1 MSDNK
6 LNHEIPQDIAVN
18 LNIKSTD
25 LSIPDENNSIAKET
39 KKAEPEKEKKE
50 KKNVP
55 PSMSESSRIYAYITK
70 ASKIN
75 YTIDSLIQK
84 ILSGEKQYDLSKIV
98 SAYELAESYHHNQKR
113 ESGEPYITHP
123 LAVAYIL
130 LELGMDTDTICAALL
145 HDVVEDTDCT
155 LEELQKKFGAD
166 VAMLVNGVTKLG
178 KVEIFTKEEQ
188 KAENIRKI
196 LLAMS
201 EDIRVIIIKLADRLH
216 NMRTLNF
223 CRDEKRR
230 TIAHE
235 TMNIYAPIAH
245 RLGIRSIKDEL
256 EDLAFY
262 YLDPYA
268 YEDIEEQMAMRKESR
283 EALVESIKE
292 KIHKRLEKDFDP
304 VPTIEGRVKSNYGIY
319 KKVYRDGKEIDQ
331 IYDRY
336 AVRIIVN
343 TVTECYNVL
352 GIIHD
357 MFKPI
362 PNRFKDYISTPK
374 PNMYQSLHTTVIGR
388 EGIPFEV
395 QIRTW
400 DMHRTAE
407 YGIAAHWKYKE
418 GINSRSKDDNR
429 LAWIRQIIESQ
440 KESND
445 VEEIVRA
452 IKNDLA
458 PEDVFAFTPKGDMIT
473 LPAGSTVIDFA
484 YAIHTQVGHKMCGAK
499 ADKKMVSYDYQI
511 KTGEIIEILTTNVAG
526 HGPSRSWLNIAKT
539 NEAKSKI
546 RSWFKKERREENI
559 FEGRNALEREF
570 RRYNLRVPEEEL
582 EDFLKLDMKRHNCET
597 IDDFF
602 AAIGY
607 GGVQLSKVM
616 QRLKAEYNKKYG
628 EKPIEPIEEIKPK
641 VSKNSSGV
649 VVDGIN
655 DCVIKFAQCCN
666 PLPGD
671 EIVGFITRGHG
682 ISVHKCD
689 CANYKSQKDDP
700 AYEGR
705 WIPVH
710 WENTEKPTGYF
721 KTTLDI
727 IAVDRIGLLAD
738 VSSTLAMINIYIY
751 ESSSRE
757 LKNGNAM
764 LTVTLSIAGMDQL
777 NSVISKLQ
785 KIKNV
790 ISVER
795 SGK

>member
-1 MSDNK
+1 M
-6 LNHEIPQDIAVN
+6 
-18 LNIKSTD
+18 
-25 LSIPDENNSIAKET
+25 
-39 KKAEPEKEKKE
+39 AEGKT
-50 KKNVP
+50 
-55 PSMSESSRIYAYITK
+55 ITV
-70 ASKIN
+70 
-75 YTIDSLIQK
+75 DVLIQK
-84 ILSGEKQYDLSKIV
+84 ILDGEKQYDLSKIV
-98 SAYELAESYHHNQKR
+98 SAYELADKYHAGQKR

-123 LAVAYIL
+123 MAVAYIL
-130 LELGMDTDTICAALL
+130 LELGLDTDTICAALL

-155 LEELQKKFGAD
+155 LELVQKKFGSD
-166 VAMLVNGVTKLG
+166 VAMLVNGVTKL
-178 KVEIFTKEEQ
+178 KRVETFTKDEQ

-201 EDIRVIIIKLADRLH
+201 QDIRVIIIKLADRLH
-216 NMRTLNF
+216 NMRTLNY

-230 TIAHE
+230 NIAHE

-256 EDLAFY
+256 EDLSFK

-268 YEDIEEQMAMRKESR
+268 YNEIEKQMDLRKGSR
-283 EALVESIKE
+283 EQLVQDLKE
-292 KIHKRLEKDFDP
+292 KIKERLEKDIQPAP
-304 VPTIEGRVKSNYGIY
+304 VIEGRVKSNYGIY

-336 AVRIIVN
+336 ALRIIVN

-357 MFKPI
+357 MFRPI

-374 PNMYQSLHTTVIGR
+374 ANMYQSLHTTVIGR
-388 EGIPFEV
+388 EGVPFEV

-400 DMHRTAE
+400 DMHKTAE

-418 GINSRSKDDNR
+418 GVSGGNTKDDRR

-440 KESND
+440 QESDD

-473 LPAGSTVIDFA
+473 LPVGATVIDFA
-484 YAIHTQVGHKMCGAK
+484 YAIHTQVGHRMCGAK
-499 ADKKMVSYDYQI
+499 VDKKMVSYDYQI
-511 KTGEIIEILTTNVAG
+511 KTGEIIEILTSNVAG
-526 HGPSRSWLNIAKT
+526 HGPSRSWLNICKT

-546 RSWFKKERREENI
+546 RLWFKRERRDENI

-570 RRYNLRVPEEEL
+570 RRNMIRVPEEDL
-582 EDFLKLDMKRHNCET
+582 EEFLKMDMKRHNCET
-597 IDDFF
+597 LDDFF

-607 GGVQLSKVM
+607 GGVQLSKLIA
-616 QRLKAEYNKKYG
+616 RLKLEYNKKYG
-628 EKPIEPIEEIKPK
+628 EKPAPELPEKENRI
-641 VSKNSSGV
+641 SKSNSSGV
-649 VVDGIN
+649 VVDGID
-655 DCVIKFAQCCN
+655 DCVVRFAQCCN

-671 EIVGFITRGHG
+671 EIIGFITRGHG
-682 ISVHKCD
+682 VSVHRKD
-689 CANYKSQKDDP
+689 CVNYINQKDDP
-700 AYEGR
+700 ATKDRWVNVKYEG
-705 WIPVH
+705 
-710 WENTEKPTGYF
+710 TGAKQGYF
-721 KTTLDI
+721 KCTIDI

-738 VSSTLAMINIYIY
+738 VSSALAMINIYIY
-751 ESSSRE
+751 ESTARE
-757 LKNGNAM
+757 LKNGNAI
-764 LTVTLSIAGMDQL
+764 LSITVSIAGMEQL
-777 NSVISKLQ
+777 NNVINKLK

-795 SGK
+795 SGR

>member
-1 MSDNK
+1 
-6 LNHEIPQDIAVN
+6 
-18 LNIKSTD
+18 
-25 LSIPDENNSIAKET
+25 
-39 KKAEPEKEKKE
+39 
-50 KKNVP
+50 
-55 PSMSESSRIYAYITK
+55 MSEQKSITV
-70 ASKIN
+70 
-75 YTIDSLIQK
+75 DVLIQK

-98 SAYELAESYHHNQKR
+98 SAYELANKYHDGQKR

-155 LEELQKKFGAD
+155 LEILQKKFGSD
-166 VAMLVNGVTKLG
+166 VAMLVNGVTKLK
-178 KVEIFTKEEQ
+178 KVETFTKDEQ

-230 TIAHE
+230 NIAHE

-256 EDLAFY
+256 EDLSFK

-268 YEDIEEQMAMRKESR
+268 YNEIEKQMNLRKGSR
-283 EALVESIKE
+283 DQLVEDLKE
-292 KIHKRLEKDFDP
+292 KIKERLEKDIHP
-304 VPTIEGRVKSNYGIY
+304 LPAIEGRVKSNYGIY

-336 AVRIIVN
+336 ALRIIVN

-357 MFKPI
+357 MFRPI

-374 PNMYQSLHTTVIGR
+374 ANMYQSLHTTVIGR
-388 EGIPFEV
+388 EGVPFEV

-400 DMHRTAE
+400 DMHKTAE

-418 GINSRSKDDNR
+418 GVAGGDTKDDRR

-440 KESND
+440 QESDD

-473 LPAGSTVIDFA
+473 LPVGATVIDFA
-484 YAIHTQVGHKMCGAK
+484 YAIHTEVGHKMCGAK
-499 ADKKMVSYDYQI
+499 VDKKMVSYDYQI
-511 KTGEIIEILTTNVAG
+511 KTGEIIEILTSNVPG
-526 HGPSRSWLNIAKT
+526 HGPSRSWLNICKT

-546 RSWFKKERREENI
+546 RLWFKRERREENI
-559 FEGRNALEREF
+559 FEGRSALEREF
-570 RRYNLRVPEEEL
+570 RRNMIRVPEDEL
-582 EDFLKLDMKRHNCET
+582 EEFLKMDMKRHNCDT
-597 IDDFF
+597 LDDFF

-607 GGVQLSKVM
+607 GGVQLSKLIA
-616 QRLKAEYNKKYG
+616 RLKLEYNKKYG
-628 EKPIEPIEEIKPK
+628 EKPVAELPEKEIK
-641 VSKNSSGV
+641 SQTSNYSGI
-649 VVDGIN
+649 VVDGVE
-655 DCVIKFAQCCN
+655 DCVVRFAQCCN

-671 EIVGFITRGHG
+671 DIIGFITKGHG
-682 ISVHKCD
+682 VSVHRKD
-689 CANYKSQKDDP
+689 CVNYLTQKDDP
-700 AYEGR
+700 EMKDRWVSVKYEGTGKK
-705 WIPVH
+705 H
-710 WENTEKPTGYF
+710 GYF
-721 KTTLDI
+721 KCTLDI

-738 VSSTLAMINIYIY
+738 VSSALAMINIYIY
-751 ESSSRE
+751 ESTARE
-757 LKNGNAM
+757 LKNGNAI
-764 LTVTLSIAGMDQL
+764 LSITVSIAGMEQL
-777 NSVISKLQ
+777 N
-785 KIKNV
+785 NV
-790 ISVER
+790 IN
-795 SGK
+795 KLKN

>member
-1 MSDNK
+1 MS
-6 LNHEIPQDIAVN
+6 
-18 LNIKSTD
+18 
-25 LSIPDENNSIAKET
+25 ENNRSNSDEVSGKNTYET
-39 KKAEPEKEKKE
+39 ADGGLAIP
-50 KKNVP
+50 
-55 PSMSESSRIYAYITK
+55 AYIVR
-70 ASKIN
+70 ASKQV
-75 YTIDSLIQK
+75 YTIDMIIQK
-84 ILSGEKQYDLSKIV
+84 VIDSEKQYDLSKIV
-98 SAYELAESYHHNQKR
+98 SAYELAEKYHHSQRR
-113 ESGEPYITHP
+113 ESGEPYISHP
-123 LAVAYIL
+123 IAVAYIL

-145 HDVVEDTDCT
+145 HDVVEDTKCT
-155 LEELQKKFGAD
+155 LEQLHKQFGID

-178 KVEIFTKEEQ
+178 EVEIFTKDEQ

-216 NMRTLNF
+216 NMRTLNY
-223 CRDEKRR
+223 CRDDKRR
-230 TIAHE
+230 TIARE

-256 EDLAFY
+256 EDLSFF
-262 YLDPYA
+262 YLDPFA
-268 YEDIEEQMAMRKESR
+268 HEEIEQLMAMRRDNR
-283 EALVESIKE
+283 EALVESIKD
-292 KIHKRLEKDFDP
+292 KIAERLAKEFDP
-304 VPTIEGRVKSNYGIY
+304 APTVSGRVKSNYGIY
-319 KKVYRDGKEIDQ
+319 KKVYRDGKDIDE

-336 AVRIIVN
+336 AVRVIVN
-343 TVTECYNVL
+343 TVNECYNVL

-374 PNMYQSLHTTVIGR
+374 ANMYQSLHTTVIGR

-400 DMHRTAE
+400 DMHRMAE

-418 GINSRSKDDNR
+418 GVKSNAKDDKR
-429 LAWIRQIIESQ
+429 LAWIRQIIENQ

-452 IKNDLA
+452 IKSDLS

-473 LPAGSTVIDFA
+473 LPVGSTVIDFA
-484 YAIHTQVGHKMCGAK
+484 YAIHTEVGHRMSGAK
-499 ADKKMVSYDYQI
+499 VNEKMVSYDHQI
-511 KTGEIIEILTTNVAG
+511 STGEIIEIITSNVPG

-559 FEGRNALEREF
+559 FEGRAALEREF
-570 RRYNLRVPEEEL
+570 RKNTIRVPEDEL
-582 EDFLKLDMKRHNCET
+582 EDFLRLDMKRHNCET
-597 IDDFF
+597 LEDFF

-607 GGVQLSKVM
+607 GGVQLSKLM
-616 QRLKAEYNKKYG
+616 QRLKDSYNKKYG
-628 EKPIEPIEEIKPK
+628 DKAEEQDEQALVKPVK
-641 VSKNSSGV
+641 SSSGV

-655 DCVIKFAQCCN
+655 DCMIKFAQCCN

-671 EIVGFITRGHG
+671 DIIGFITRGHG
-682 ISVHKCD
+682 VSIHKKD
-689 CANYKSQKDDP
+689 CSNYLNQVENNINTDRWVKVNWEKSDGKS
-700 AYEGR
+700 
-705 WIPVH
+705 
-710 WENTEKPTGYF
+710 NTTYF

-738 VSSTLAMINIYIY
+738 VSSALAMINVFIY
-751 ESSSRE
+751 ESTSRE
-757 LKNGNAM
+757 LKNGNALM
-764 LTVTLSIAGMDQL
+764 SITVSIAGMEQL
-777 NSVISKLQ
+777 KTVMSKLQ

>member
-1 MSDNK
+1 M
-6 LNHEIPQDIAVN
+6 
-18 LNIKSTD
+18 
-25 LSIPDENNSIAKET
+25 
-39 KKAEPEKEKKE
+39 PEEKIFT
-50 KKNVP
+50 VD
-55 PSMSESSRIYAYITK
+55 M
-70 ASKIN
+70 
-75 YTIDSLIQK
+75 LIQR
-84 ILSGEKQYDLSKIV
+84 ILDGEKQYDLSKIV
-98 SAYELAESYHHNQKR
+98 SAYELAYKYHDGQKR

-155 LEELQKKFGAD
+155 LETIQKKFGSD
-166 VAMLVNGVTKLG
+166 VAMLVNGVTKLK
-178 KVEIFTKEEQ
+178 KVETFTKDEQ

-230 TIAHE
+230 NIAHE

-256 EDLAFY
+256 EDLSFK

-268 YEDIEEQMAMRKESR
+268 YNEIEKQMNMRKGSR
-283 EALVESIKE
+283 DQLVEDLKE
-292 KIHKRLEKDFDP
+292 RIRERLEKDIHPAP
-304 VPTIEGRVKSNYGIY
+304 VIEGRVKSNYGIY

-336 AVRIIVN
+336 ALRIIVN

-357 MFKPI
+357 MFRPI

-374 PNMYQSLHTTVIGR
+374 ANMYQSLHTTVIGR
-388 EGIPFEV
+388 EGVPFEV

-400 DMHRTAE
+400 DMHKTAE

-418 GINSRSKDDNR
+418 GVAGGSTKDDQR

-440 KESND
+440 QESDD

-473 LPAGSTVIDFA
+473 LPVGATVIDFA
-484 YAIHTQVGHKMCGAK
+484 YAIHTEVGHKMCGAK
-499 ADKKMVSYDYQI
+499 VDKKMVSYDYQI
-511 KTGEIIEILTTNVAG
+511 KTGEIIEILTSNVPG
-526 HGPSRSWLNIAKT
+526 HGPSRSWLNICKT

-546 RSWFKKERREENI
+546 RLWFKRERRDENI
-559 FEGRNALEREF
+559 FEGRSALEREF
-570 RRYNLRVPEEEL
+570 RRNYIRVPEDEL
-582 EDFLKLDMKRHNCET
+582 EEFLKMDMKRHNCDT
-597 IDDFF
+597 LDDFF

-607 GGVQLSKVM
+607 GGVQLSKLIA
-616 QRLKAEYNKKYG
+616 RLKLEYNKKYG
-628 EKPIEPIEEIKPK
+628 DKAAQAPQQDIETKP
-641 VSKNSSGV
+641 VRQSGSSGI
-649 VVDGIN
+649 VVDGIS
-655 DCVIKFAQCCN
+655 DCIVRFAQCCN

-671 EIVGFITRGHG
+671 EIIGFITRGHG
-682 ISVHKCD
+682 ISVHRKD
-689 CANYKSQKDDP
+689 CVNYLHQKDDP
-700 AYEGR
+700 EMKDRWVAVKYEG
-705 WIPVH
+705 
-710 WENTEKPTGYF
+710 EGSKQGYF
-721 KTTLDI
+721 KCTLDI

-738 VSSTLAMINIYIY
+738 VSSALAMINIYIY
-751 ESSSRE
+751 ESTARE
-757 LKNGNAM
+757 LKNGNAI
-764 LTVTLSIAGMDQL
+764 LSITVSIAGMEQL
-777 NSVISKLQ
+777 NNVINKLK

>member
-1 MSDNK
+1 M
-6 LNHEIPQDIAVN
+6 VN
-18 LNIKSTD
+18 RDEMLAQKST
-25 LSIPDENNSIAKET
+25 
-39 KKAEPEKEKKE
+39 
-50 KKNVP
+50 
-55 PSMSESSRIYAYITK
+55 
-70 ASKIN
+70 

-84 ILSGEKQYDLSKIV
+84 ILNDEKQYDLSKIV
-98 SAYELAESYHHNQKR
+98 SAYELAEKFHHDQKR
-113 ESGEPYITHP
+113 ESGEPYISHP
-123 LAVAYIL
+123 LAVSYIL

-145 HDVVEDTDCT
+145 HDVVEDTECT
-155 LEELQKKFGAD
+155 LEELQKRFGTD
-166 VAMLVNGVTKLG
+166 VAMLVNGVTKLK
-178 KVEIFTKEEQ
+178 KVETFTKDEQ

-245 RLGIRSIKDEL
+245 RLGINSIKDEL

-268 YEDIEEQMAMRKESR
+268 YEEIEKQMALRKDAR
-283 EALVESIKE
+283 EQLVENIKASIYE
-292 KIHKRLEKDFDP
+292 RLEKDFDP
-304 VPTIEGRVKSNYGIY
+304 VPQIDGRVKSNYGIY
-319 KKVYRDGKEIDQ
+319 KKVYRDGKDIDQ

-336 AVRIIVN
+336 AVRVIVN
-343 TVTECYNVL
+343 TVTECYSVL

-357 MFKPI
+357 MYKPI

-388 EGIPFEV
+388 QGIPFEV

-400 DMHRTAE
+400 EMHRMAE

-418 GINSRSKDDNR
+418 GIKSNSKDDKR

-440 KESND
+440 QESND

-458 PEDVFAFTPKGDMIT
+458 PEEIYAFTPKGDMIT
-473 LPAGSTVIDFA
+473 LPLGSTVIDFA
-484 YAIHTQVGHKMCGAK
+484 YAIHTQVGHRMCGAK
-499 ADKKMVSYDYQI
+499 ADKKMVSFDYQI
-511 KTGEIIEILTTNVAG
+511 KTGQIIEIITTNAPN
-526 HGPSRSWLNIAKT
+526 HGPSRSWLNICKT

-559 FEGRNALEREF
+559 FEGRTSLEREF
-570 RRYNLRVPEEEL
+570 RKNMIRVPEEEL
-582 EDFLKLDMKRHNCET
+582 EDFLALDMHRHSCET
-597 IDDFF
+597 LDDFF

-628 EKPIEPIEEIKPK
+628 DKITSENGLDIKPK
-641 VSKNSSGV
+641 NSKNTSGV
-649 VVDGIN
+649 VVDGID
-655 DCVIKFAQCCN
+655 DCVVKFAQCCN

-682 ISVHKCD
+682 VSVHKTD
-689 CANYKSQKDDP
+689 CVNYQSQKDKPDC
-700 AYEGR
+700 AER
-705 WIPVH
+705 WIDVK
-710 WENTEKPTGYF
+710 WKDTKSSGYF

-727 IAVDRIGLLAD
+727 IAVDRVGLLAD
-738 VSSTLAMINIYIY
+738 VSSALAMINIYIY

-757 LKNGNAM
+757 LKNGNAI
-764 LTVTLSIAGMDQL
+764 LSVTLSIAGKEQL
-777 NSVISKLQ
+777 NSVISRIQ

-795 SGK
+795 SGR

>member
-1 MSDNK
+1 M
-6 LNHEIPQDIAVN
+6 EEV
-18 LNIKSTD
+18 
-25 LSIPDENNSIAKET
+25 
-39 KKAEPEKEKKE
+39 
-50 KKNVP
+50 
-55 PSMSESSRIYAYITK
+55 SRP
-70 ASKIN
+70 ASAGN
-75 YTIDSLIQK
+75 TVYTVDDMIQK
-84 ILSGEKQYDLSKIV
+84 ILDDEKQYDLSKIV
-98 SAYELAESYHHNQKR
+98 SAYEFADRYHAGQKR

-123 LAVAYIL
+123 VAVAYIL

-145 HDVVEDTDCT
+145 HDVVEDTECT
-155 LEELQKKFGAD
+155 LEELQKAFGSD
-166 VAMLVNGVTKLG
+166 VAMLVNGVTKLE
-178 KVEIFTKEEQ
+178 KVEIFTKDEQ

-216 NMRTLNF
+216 NMRTLNY

-230 TIAHE
+230 VIAHE

-268 YEDIEEQMAMRKESR
+268 YSEIEKQMKLRREARGKLIEDIKY
-283 EALVESIKE
+283 
-292 KIHKRLEKDFDP
+292 KIETRLASEFDP
-304 VPTIEGRVKSNYGIY
+304 VPMIEGRVKSNYGIY
-319 KKVYRDGKEIDQ
+319 KKVFRDGKEIDQ

-388 EGIPFEV
+388 QGIPFEV

-400 DMHRTAE
+400 DMHKTAE

-418 GINSRSKDDNR
+418 GVRSSSKDDNR

-440 KESND
+440 QESND

-473 LPAGSTVIDFA
+473 LPMGSTVIDFA
-484 YAIHTQVGHKMCGAK
+484 YAIHTQVGHRMVGAK
-499 ADKKMVSYDYQI
+499 ADKKMVSFDYQI
-511 KTGEIIEILTTNVAG
+511 KTGEIIEILTTNAEG
-526 HGPSRSWLNIAKT
+526 HGPSRSWLNICKT

-559 FEGRNALEREF
+559 FEGRSALEREF
-570 RRYNLRVPEEEL
+570 RRNMIRVPEEEL
-582 EDFLKLDMKRHNCET
+582 EEFLSTDMSRHNCET
-597 IDDFF
+597 LDDFF

-607 GGVQLSKVM
+607 GGVQLSKVI
-616 QRLKAEYNKKYG
+616 QRLKAEYNKRYG
-628 EKPIEPIEEIKPK
+628 EKISAEAEMEDIKPQRTK
-641 VSKNSSGV
+641 SSSGV
-649 VVDGIN
+649 IVDGIK
-655 DCVIKFAQCCN
+655 DCEVKFAQCCN

-671 EIVGFITRGHG
+671 DIVGFITRGHG

-689 CANYKSQKDDP
+689 CQNYQRQKDLP
-700 AYEGR
+700 EYGNR
-705 WIPVH
+705 WVSVK
-710 WENTEKPTGYF
+710 WAEVKDNRGYF

-738 VSSTLAMINIYIY
+738 VSSALAMINIYIH
-751 ESSSRE
+751 ESTSRE
-757 LKNGNAM
+757 LKNGNAI
-764 LTVTLSIAGMDQL
+764 LSITLSIAGMEQL
-777 NSVISKLQ
+777 NSVIAKIM

>member
-1 MSDNK
+1 
-6 LNHEIPQDIAVN
+6 
-18 LNIKSTD
+18 
-25 LSIPDENNSIAKET
+25 
-39 KKAEPEKEKKE
+39 
-50 KKNVP
+50 
-55 PSMSESSRIYAYITK
+55 MSEQKTITV
-70 ASKIN
+70 
-75 YTIDSLIQK
+75 DVLIQK
-84 ILSGEKQYDLSKIV
+84 ILDGEKQYDLSKIV
-98 SAYELAESYHHNQKR
+98 SAYELANKYHDGQKR

-123 LAVAYIL
+123 IAVAYIL
-130 LELGMDTDTICAALL
+130 LELGLDTDTICAALL

-155 LEELQKKFGAD
+155 LEILQKKFGSD
-166 VAMLVNGVTKLG
+166 VAMLVNGVTKLK
-178 KVEIFTKEEQ
+178 KVETFTKDEQ

-216 NMRTLNF
+216 NMRTLNY

-230 TIAHE
+230 NIAHE

-256 EDLAFY
+256 EDLSFK

-268 YEDIEEQMAMRKESR
+268 YNEIERQMNMRKGSR
-283 EALVESIKE
+283 DQLVEDLKE
-292 KIHKRLEKDFDP
+292 KIKERLDKDIHP
-304 VPTIEGRVKSNYGIY
+304 APAIEGRVKSNYGIY

-336 AVRIIVN
+336 ALRIIVN

-357 MFKPI
+357 MFRPI

-374 PNMYQSLHTTVIGR
+374 ANMYQSLHTTVIGR
-388 EGIPFEV
+388 EGVPFEV

-400 DMHRTAE
+400 DMHKTAE

-418 GINSRSKDDNR
+418 GVAGGNTKDDQR

-440 KESND
+440 QESDD

-473 LPAGSTVIDFA
+473 LPVGATVIDFA
-484 YAIHTQVGHKMCGAK
+484 YAIHTEVGHRMCGAK
-499 ADKKMVSYDYQI
+499 VDKKMVSYDYQI
-511 KTGEIIEILTTNVAG
+511 KTGEIIEILTSNVPG
-526 HGPSRSWLNIAKT
+526 HGPSRSWLNICKT

-546 RSWFKKERREENI
+546 RLWFKRERREENI

-570 RRYNLRVPEEEL
+570 RRNMIRVPEEEL
-582 EDFLKLDMKRHNCET
+582 EEFLKMDMKRHNCDT
-597 IDDFF
+597 LDDFF

-607 GGVQLSKVM
+607 GGVQLSKLIA
-616 QRLKAEYNKKYG
+616 RLKLEYNKKYG
-628 EKPIEPIEEIKPK
+628 EKPVVEIPEKENKP
-641 VSKNSSGV
+641 NSSNFSGI
-649 VVDGIN
+649 VVDGVE
-655 DCVIKFAQCCN
+655 DCVVRFAQCCN

-671 EIVGFITRGHG
+671 EIIGFITRGHG
-682 ISVHKCD
+682 VSVHRKD
-689 CANYKSQKDDP
+689 CVNYLNQKDDP
-700 AYEGR
+700 EMKDRWVPVRYEGSGG
-705 WIPVH
+705 
-710 WENTEKPTGYF
+710 KQGYF
-721 KTTLDI
+721 KCTLDI

-738 VSSTLAMINIYIY
+738 VSSALAMINIYIY
-751 ESSSRE
+751 ESTARE
-757 LKNGNAM
+757 LKNGNAI
-764 LTVTLSIAGMDQL
+764 LSITVSIAGMEQL
-777 NSVISKLQ
+777 NNVINRLK